1 VSLLRPYIV
10 GLTGGIGSGKSS
22 ACALFAELGVEIVD
36 ADHVSRSVVAPG
48 SPALQQL
55 REQFGDAVVTRDGSL
70 DRAWLRSRIFSDA
83 AVRQQVEAL
92 LHPLIRSAML
102 EQIQRSR
109 SAWLIL
115 AAPLLLEN
123 NAYDFVDRVLVIDAD
138 ESIQVA
144 RTRKRDHAS
153 DDEVRRIMQVQ
164 LPRGERLARAD
175 DVISNNGDTA
185 SLRRQVQEYSTLY
198 QKLADERQHAI
209 NAL

>member
-1 VSLLRPYIV
+1 MSLLRPYIV
-10 GLTGGIGSGKSS
+10 GLTGGIGSGKST

-123 NAYDFVDRVLVIDAD
+123 RAYDFVDRVLVIDAD
-138 ESIQVA
+138 EAIQVA
-144 RTRKRDHAS
+144 RTSKRDHAS
-153 DDEVRRIMQVQ
+153 KDEVRRIMQVQ
-164 LPRGERLARAD
+164 LPRSERLARAD

>member
-1 VSLLRPYIV
+1 MSLLRPYIV
-10 GLTGGIGSGKSS
+10 GLTGGIGSGKST

-138 ESIQVA
+138 EAIQVA
-144 RTRKRDHAS
+144 RTSKRDHAS
-153 DDEVRRIMQVQ
+153 KDEVRRIMQVQ
-164 LPRGERLARAD
+164 LPRSERLARAD

>member
-10 GLTGGIGSGKSS
+10 GLTGGIGSGKST

-36 ADHVSRSVVAPG
+36 ADHVSRLVVAPG

-123 NAYDFVDRVLVIDAD
+123 RAYDFVDRVLVIDAD
-138 ESIQVA
+138 EAIQVA
-144 RTRKRDHAS
+144 RTSKRDHAS
-153 DDEVRRIMQVQ
+153 KDEVRRIMQVQ
-164 LPRGERLARAD
+164 LPRSERLARAD

>member
-123 NAYDFVDRVLVIDAD
+123 RAYDFVDRVLVIDAD
-138 ESIQVA
+138 EAIQVA
-144 RTRKRDHAS
+144 RTSKRDHAS
-153 DDEVRRIMQVQ
+153 EDEVRRIMQVQ
-164 LPRGERLARAD
+164 LPRSERLARAD

>member
-1 VSLLRPYIV
+1 MSLLRPYIV
-10 GLTGGIGSGKSS
+10 GLTGGIGSGKST

-175 DVISNNGDTA
+175 DVISNNGDNA

>member
-1 VSLLRPYIV
+1 MSLLRPYIV
-10 GLTGGIGSGKSS
+10 GLTGGIGSGKST

-123 NAYDFVDRVLVIDAD
+123 RAYDFVDRVLVIDAD
-138 ESIQVA
+138 EAIQVA
-144 RTRKRDHAS
+144 RTSKRDHAS
-153 DDEVRRIMQVQ
+153 EDEVRRIMQVQ
-164 LPRGERLARAD
+164 LPRSERLARAD

>member
-1 VSLLRPYIV
+1 MSLLRPYIV
-10 GLTGGIGSGKSS
+10 GLTGGIGSGKST

-55 REQFGDAVVTRDGSL
+55 REQFGDAVVTPDGSL
-70 DRAWLRSRIFSDA
+70 DRAWLRSRIFNDA
-83 AVRQQVEAL
+83 AARRQVEAL

-123 NAYDFVDRVLVIDAD
+123 RAYDFVDRVLVIDAD
-138 ESIQVA
+138 EAIQVA
-144 RTRKRDHAS
+144 RTSKRDHAS
-153 DDEVRRIMQVQ
+153 KDEVRRIMQVQ
-164 LPRGERLARAD
+164 LPRSERLARAD

-209 NAL
+209 TAL

>member
-1 VSLLRPYIV
+1 VPLLRPYIV

-123 NAYDFVDRVLVIDAD
+123 RAYDFVDRVLVIDAD
-138 ESIQVA
+138 EAIQVA
-144 RTRKRDHAS
+144 RTSKRDHAS
-153 DDEVRRIMQVQ
+153 EDEVRRIMQVQ
-164 LPRGERLARAD
+164 LPRSERLARAD

>member
-10 GLTGGIGSGKSS
+10 GLTGGIGSGKST

-55 REQFGDAVVTRDGSL
+55 REQFGDAVVTQDGNL

>member
-1 VSLLRPYIV
+1 MSLLRPYIV
-10 GLTGGIGSGKSS
+10 GLTGGIGSGKST

-55 REQFGDAVVTRDGSL
+55 REQFGDAVVTQDGNL

>member
-1 VSLLRPYIV
+1 MSLLRPYIV
-10 GLTGGIGSGKSS
+10 GLTGGIGSGKST

-123 NAYDFVDRVLVIDAD
+123 RAYDFVDRVLVIDAD
-138 ESIQVA
+138 EAIQVA
-144 RTRKRDHAS
+144 RTSKRDHAS
-153 DDEVRRIMQVQ
+153 KDEVRRIMQVQ
-164 LPRGERLARAD
+164 LPRSERLARAD

-209 NAL
+209 TAL

>member
-1 VSLLRPYIV
+1 MSLLRPYIV

-123 NAYDFVDRVLVIDAD
+123 RAYDFVDRVLVIDAD
-138 ESIQVA
+138 EAIQVA
-144 RTRKRDHAS
+144 RTSKRDHAS
-153 DDEVRRIMQVQ
+153 EDEVRRIMQVQ
-164 LPRGERLARAD
+164 LPRSERLARAD

>member
-1 VSLLRPYIV
+1 MSLLRPYIV
-10 GLTGGIGSGKSS
+10 GLTGGIGSGKST

-138 ESIQVA
+138 EAIQVA
-144 RTRKRDHAS
+144 RTSKRDHAS
-153 DDEVRRIMQVQ
+153 EDEVRRIMQVQ
-164 LPRGERLARAD
+164 LPRSERLARAD

>member
-10 GLTGGIGSGKSS
+10 GLTGGIGSGKST

-123 NAYDFVDRVLVIDAD
+123 RAYDFVDRVLVIDAD
-138 ESIQVA
+138 EAIQVA
-144 RTRKRDHAS
+144 RTSKRDHAS
-153 DDEVRRIMQVQ
+153 EDEVRRIMQVQ
-164 LPRGERLARAD
+164 LPRSERLARAD

>member
-1 VSLLRPYIV
+1 MSLLRPYIV